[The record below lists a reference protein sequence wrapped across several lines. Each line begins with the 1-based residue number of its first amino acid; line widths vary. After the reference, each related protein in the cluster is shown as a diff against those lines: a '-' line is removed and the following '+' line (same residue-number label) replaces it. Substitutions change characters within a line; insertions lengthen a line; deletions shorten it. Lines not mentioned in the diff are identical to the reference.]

1 MTKKTCVVVPTYWS
15 RKNGEWREGDDVYDH
30 PTPINENGTLGRF
43 LESIKI
49 LKDLDFFLVIIGIS
63 TSDEI
68 ELQVNEKIIHIVE
81 RAKLPVDTIVVSG
94 NHITEVKEKL
104 KTHKMDKY
112 LEVLHPHGYSNVRNL
127 CLYIPFILDAEVSVF
142 IDDDEVFEDPDFMY
156 KVKEFIGR
164 RFYGNTIDGVAGY
177 YLNEDNE
184 YYDKVDIEPWM
195 TYWNRF
201 GQKREAFDKIIGSE
215 PRLKKTPFAF
225 GGAMVIN
232 RNLAKIVPFDPK
244 VTRGEDT
251 DYVINA
257 RMFGYNFYLDNK
269 LAIKHLPPK
278 KKHPI
283 WKRFRED
290 IYRFLYNQAKFKT
303 QVAKTNLLIVN
314 PEDFDPYPGEFFKDD
329 LQDKIFKTNII
340 LALNYLSDNKVEECR
355 QTIKN
360 IYLAKYDAIPKENVF
375 DDYLKFQE
383 LWRKFMER
391 SESLKTEIADILLK
405 NVVLKTNYDGNV
417 DFGEDKKIV
426 NNIDIFKNLE
436 NAEIRRFFKMGNKIV
451 LNSGEYLFKQGE
463 IDNSIYIVLDGKLL
477 ITKINGNQGEINVG
491 ELNIGNSINETSLF
505 FQHPHTVS
513 LKASEQSV
521 VLQLKRVDLMRIINE
536 NCALSN
542 KLLWLMAKS
551 LSNKLSK
558 TTEDYSESE
567 ERSSDVSSRF

>member
-1 MTKKTCVVVPTYWS
+1 MNRKTCVVVPTYWS
-15 RKNGEWREGDDVYDH
+15 RKNGEWRDGDDIYDH
-30 PTPINENGTLGRF
+30 PTPINEDGTLSRF
-43 LESIKI
+43 LQSIKI
-49 LKDLDFFLVIIGIS
+49 LRDLDFFLVIIGIS
-63 TSDEI
+63 TTDEI

-81 RAKLPVDTIVVSG
+81 KAKLPIDTVVVSG

-104 KTHKMDKY
+104 KTHKMEKY
-112 LEVLHPHGYSNVRNL
+112 IDILQPHGYSNVRNL
-127 CLYIPFILDAEVSVF
+127 CLYVPFILDAEVAVF

-201 GQKREAFDKIIGSE
+201 GQKREAFDQIIGSE

-303 QVAKTNLLIVN
+303 QVAKTNLRIVS
-314 PEDFDPYPGEFFKDD
+314 PEDFDPYPGGFFKDD

-340 LALNYLSDNKVEECR
+340 LALNYLSDNKVEDCR

-375 DDYLKFQE
+375 EEYLEFQE
-383 LWRKFMER
+383 LWKKFMER
-391 SESLKTEIADILLK
+391 SESLKTEISDIFLK
-405 NVVLKTNYDGNV
+405 NIILKTNYGENSEFD
-417 DFGEDKKIV
+417 EDKKII
-426 NNIDIFKNLE
+426 NNINIFKHFE
-436 NAEIRRFFKMGNKIV
+436 RSEVRRFFKIGTKIT
-451 LNSGEYLFKQGE
+451 LNSGDYLFKQG
-463 IDNSIYIVLDGKLL
+463 DVDDSTYIVLDGKLI
-477 ITKINGNQGEINVG
+477 ITQKTGNSEDAKVA
-491 ELNIGNSINETSLF
+491 ELNIGSSINETSLF

-513 LKASEQSV
+513 LKAVEESV
-521 VLQLKRVDLMRIINE
+521 VLQLKRKDLMDIINE

-551 LSNKLSK
+551 LSEKLTK
-558 TTEDYSESE
+558 TTADYSESE
-567 ERSSDVSSRF
+567 EKSSDVSSRF

>member
-1 MTKKTCVVVPTYWS
+1 MIKKTCVVVPTYWS
-15 RKNGEWREGDDVYDH
+15 RKNGEWRDGDDIYDH
-30 PTPINENGTLGRF
+30 PTPINEDGTLSRF
-43 LESIKI
+43 LESVKI
-49 LKDLDFFLVIIGIS
+49 LKDLDFFLAIIGIS
-63 TSDEI
+63 TTDEI
-68 ELQVNEKIIHIVE
+68 ELKVNEKIIHIVE
-81 RAKLPVDTIVVSG
+81 KAKLPVDTVVVSG
-94 NHITEVKEKL
+94 NHITEIKEKL

-112 LEVLHPHGYSNVRNL
+112 LDILQPHGYSNVRNL
-127 CLYIPFILDAEVSVF
+127 CLYIPFILDTEVAVF

-303 QVAKTNLLIVN
+303 QVAKTNLRIVT

-340 LALNYLSDNKVEECR
+340 LALNYLSDNKVEDCR

-375 DDYLKFQE
+375 QDYLEFQD
-383 LWRKFMER
+383 LWKKFMER
-391 SESLKTEIADILLK
+391 SESLKTEIADVLLK
-405 NVVLKTNYDGNV
+405 NVVVKTSCDKNTEFD
-417 DFGEDKKIV
+417 EDKEII
-426 NNIDIFKNLE
+426 NSIDILKHFDRNE
-436 NAEIRRFFKMGNKIV
+436 VRRFFKMGTKIV
-451 LNSGEYLFKQGE
+451 LESGDYLFKEGD
-463 IDNSIYIVLDGKLL
+463 IDNSIYIVLDGKLV
-477 ITKINGNQGEINVG
+477 ISKNNRNDEETIVG
-491 ELNIGNSINETSLF
+491 ELNIGSSINETSLF
-505 FQHPHTVS
+505 FQHPHSVS
-513 LKASEQSV
+513 LKTAEKSV
-521 VLQLKRVDLMRIINE
+521 VLQLKRTDLMEIIDE

-551 LSNKLSK
+551 LSKKLSK
-558 TTEDYSESE
+558 TTADYSESE
-567 ERSSDVSSRF
+567 EKSSDVSSRF